1 VTYRVIQDLIP
12 NDAAH
17 LKALLACNRVYDH
30 VAMDADE
37 VLAVEYSILILAS
50 SIDDLHGKV
59 LVPVADDFAKRIF
72 NGRVVRIDKVAVHE
86 LDRQR
91 GFACLQDTFSLGF
104 DRCGLIEDESIP
116 TDRLPT
122 TAILRCFC

>member
-17 LKALLACNRVYDH
+17 LKALLAGNRVYDH

-86 LDRQR
+86 LDCQR
-91 GFACLQDTFSLGF
+91 GFACS
-104 DRCGLIEDESIP
+104 
-116 TDRLPT
+116 
-122 TAILRCFC
+122 